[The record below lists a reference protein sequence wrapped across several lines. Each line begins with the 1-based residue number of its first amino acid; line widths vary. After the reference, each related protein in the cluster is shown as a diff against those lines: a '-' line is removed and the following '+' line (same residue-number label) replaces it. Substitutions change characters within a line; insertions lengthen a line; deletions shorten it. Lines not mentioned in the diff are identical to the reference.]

1 MSTYDPFTPPSSDI
15 GAGPEGAIPARP
27 TGAPKV
33 FGILSIIFASVMLL
47 YSLLK
52 MLAGGMVGA
61 VGSIRPPADD
71 PQFADVQNMFE
82 GMARVY
88 RALAWEGTLVA
99 ILSALLLAI
108 GIGQV
113 RYREWAR
120 RWTMYWSYA
129 AIAAVVVMVLISVMV
144 IGPAYAHMMD
154 QIARMGPAKETAAFS
169 GFGSM
174 FGRTS
179 AVVTVMFYTP
189 YPVLLAVFFS
199 RPHIRAA
206 MTR

>member
-1 MSTYDPFTPPSSDI
+1 MSTYDPFTPPASDTSS
-15 GAGPEGAIPARP
+15 AAAEAIPARP

-33 FGILSIIFASVMLL
+33 FGVLSIIFASIMLL
-47 YSLLK
+47 YSLMK

-61 VGSIRPPADD
+61 IGSIRPPTDD
-71 PQFADVQNMFE
+71 PQFAEMQSMFE

-99 ILSALLLAI
+99 VLSALLLAI

-120 RWTMYWSYA
+120 RWTVYWSYA
-129 AIAAVVVMVLISVMV
+129 ALAAVVVMVLISVMV

-154 QIARMGPAKETAAFS
+154 QVARMGPAKETAMFS

-179 AVVTVMFYTP
+179 AVITVMFYTP
-189 YPVLLAVFFS
+189 YPLLLAIFFS